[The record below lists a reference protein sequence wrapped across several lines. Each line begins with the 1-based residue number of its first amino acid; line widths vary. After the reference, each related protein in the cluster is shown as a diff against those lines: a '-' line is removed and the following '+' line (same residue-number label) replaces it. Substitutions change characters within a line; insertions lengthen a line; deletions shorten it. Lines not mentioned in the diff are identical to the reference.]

1 MIQRLFGKLSN
12 LNFLTSE
19 LKIALTAKFEII
31 SKRSQVAKTF
41 NSYFTSLIEIS
52 YRSLFHQLY
61 LTNNVTNKILKIID
75 NLSSHPSIL
84 KRRT

>member
-1 MIQRLFGKLSN
+1 MIQNLFEKLSN

-31 SKRSQVAKTF
+31 PKRSQVAKTF
-41 NSYFTSLIEIS
+41 NSYFTSLTE
-52 YRSLFHQLY
+52 SLNLFRRLY
-61 LTNNVTNKILKIID
+61 LTNNVTNKILGIID
-75 NLSSHPSIL
+75 YLSNHPSIL